1 MIAHG
6 GFLWSRQR
14 SCREH
19 FCPHPSHQ
27 NTVTQL
33 DHHKLTG
40 KLSPSTCPRGR
51 KNGFSE
57 HMPGSVSILPS
68 VQKYPFYF
76 SFHMQNTLIHSQ
88 GKLYPTH
95 SLQPVQSLTVHDD
108 AKSFIYCVFYTLKVC
123 GNPVSTKSVN
133 TIFSIAS
140 LILCLR
146 VTFWQFSHYFKL
158 FHSYY
163 ISYGD
168 L

>member
-57 HMPGSVSILPS
+57 HMPGLCLNPPFCPEISIL
-68 VQKYPFYF
+68 
-76 SFHMQNTLIHSQ
+76 L
-88 GKLYPTH
+88 
-95 SLQPVQSLTVHDD
+95 
-108 AKSFIYCVFYTLKVC
+108 FIPHVEHAHPLPRKALSYTFTATSSKFD
-123 GNPVSTKSVN
+123 ST
-133 TIFSIAS
+133 
-140 LILCLR
+140 
-146 VTFWQFSHYFKL
+146 
-158 FHSYY
+158 
-163 ISYGD
+163 
-168 L
+168 